1 MKMRKGF
8 TLIELS
14 IVLIIIGLIVG
25 SVIKGKD
32 LINSSNQ
39 KKIYNTWVKEWQ
51 VAANTYQDRTG
62 SVLGDGTAN
71 GGNTDPE
78 DGYFDGIDLS
88 VGTDVQDKL
97 KQVGLDV
104 PLGNVPSKNG
114 GAYSVKG
121 KHITTE
127 ATIHLVALAATGN
140 NKNYLQINNLP
151 TDVAIAFDTITD
163 GKLDSASGSFLGW
176 DGSNL
181 LDEWPDAETTP
192 TVTVLLEM

>member
-14 IVLIIIGLIVG
+14 IVLIIIGLIIG
-25 SVIKGKD
+25 AVIKGKD

-51 VAANTYQDRTG
+51 IAANTYQDRTG
-62 SVLGDGTAN
+62 SVLADSNTSGGTA
-71 GGNTDPE
+71 TEE
-78 DGYFDGIDLS
+78 DGYFDNVDLS
-88 VGTDVQDKL
+88 TTTSVQEVL
-97 KQVGLDV
+97 KKVGLDV

-114 GAYSVKG
+114 GAYSIKG
-121 KHITTE
+121 KHITSE
-127 ATIHLVALAATGN
+127 AQIHLVALSATGN

-163 GKLDSASGSFLGW
+163 GKLDPQGGSFLGW
-176 DGSNL
+176 DGSAL
-181 LDEWPDAETTP
+181 LTEWPDVETTA